1 MQSQPGILKASR
13 AGDSQKERDERLR
26 RSNVQFSREIRD
38 LTLSSQ
44 EEADFRKA
52 SLDQLQDAS
61 NKYLE
66 NQQQIELRHLAR
78 LSEVKQTQ
86 IEALRTKIAQY
97 QERTA
102 LLDAQARVSGN
113 SLASVMV
120 SVMLGSALAIVG
132 YIIKNWYF

>member
-13 AGDSQKERDERLR
+13 AGDSQKEHDEHLR

-113 SLASVMV
+113 SLASVMI